1 MSLTLRIALRYLLSV
16 RGSTLLITLIS
27 FFGVFLSV
35 SAILLTVG
43 VFTGFQDSL
52 KEKILSSAPHVV
64 VSAVGEEDLEDIRR
78 RIEEV
83 PGVRGTLPFVLY
95 SAILAKED
103 RVQPVT
109 VKAVS
114 YGEKVF
120 RDMVGRHLVE
130 GRLEDLVVG
139 KGIADVLGVRAGE
152 AAVLVF
158 PTGIRT
164 PTGFVPKTREVRIG
178 GIFETGAYD
187 RDFVI
192 VFMKDAEA
200 RRFFKR
206 GFRFEGIEVYVEDP
220 YGVQEIKKEIER
232 RVGEDLFLVRS
243 WIDLNRPLFNAL
255 QLEKLALFLILLL
268 MVLVASFNITSLL
281 FVKSREKIRDIAVLK
296 TFGMKS
302 GGILRIFITVGMTIG
317 VTGALTGIGVSFV
330 LAYLINEYRLIRVP
344 EEVYMMS
351 YIPVHIDFL
360 DLTATFAGTLVLSF
374 VSSLIPALRASRE
387 NIVGVL
393 RNE

>member
-114 YGEKVF
+114 YTEKVF

-130 GRLEDLVVG
+130 GKLEDLVVG

-164 PTGFVPKTREVRIG
+164 PTGFIPKTREVRIG

-317 VTGALTGIGVSFV
+317 VSGALTGIGVSFV

-360 DLTATFAGTLVLSF
+360 DLTATFVGTLVLSF

>member
-330 LAYLINEYRLIRVP
+330 LAYLINKYRLIRVP

-360 DLTATFAGTLVLSF
+360 DLTATFAGTLALSF
-374 VSSLIPALRASRE
+374 ISSLIPALRASRE

>member
-114 YGEKVF
+114 YTEKVF

-130 GRLEDLVVG
+130 GKLEDLVVG
-139 KGIADVLGVRAGE
+139 KGIADVLGVGAGE

-164 PTGFVPKTREVRIG
+164 PTGFIPKTREVRIG

-317 VTGALTGIGVSFV
+317 VSGALTGIGVSFV

>member
-114 YGEKVF
+114 YTEKVF

-130 GRLEDLVVG
+130 GKLEDLVVG
-139 KGIADVLGVRAGE
+139 KGIADVLGVGAGE

-164 PTGFVPKTREVRIG
+164 PTGFIPKTREVRIG

>member
-114 YGEKVF
+114 YTEKVF

-130 GRLEDLVVG
+130 GKLEDLVVG

-164 PTGFVPKTREVRIG
+164 PTGFIPKTREVRIG

-317 VTGALTGIGVSFV
+317 VSGALTGIGVSFV

>member
-114 YGEKVF
+114 YTEKVF

-130 GRLEDLVVG
+130 GKLEDLVVG
-139 KGIADVLGVRAGE
+139 KGIADVLGVRVGE

-164 PTGFVPKTREVRIG
+164 PTGFIPKTREVRIG

-317 VTGALTGIGVSFV
+317 VSGALTGIGVSFV

>member
-1 MSLTLRIALRYLLSV
+1 MGTVLKIAIRYLVSV

-35 SAILLTVG
+35 CAILLTLG

-52 KEKILSSAPHVV
+52 KEKILSSAPHII
-64 VSAVGEEDLEDIRR
+64 VSSTGYEDLKNFIR
-78 RIEEV
+78 RIENIPEV
-83 PGVRGTLPFVLY
+83 KEVLPFTLY
-95 SAILAKED
+95 NAILVKED

-109 VKAVS
+109 IKAVN
-114 YGEKVF
+114 YREKAF
-120 RDMVGRHLVE
+120 KDIVGSQLVS
-130 GRLEDLVVG
+130 GKLKDLVIG
-139 KGIADVLGVRAGE
+139 KGIADVLGVFVGDR
-152 AAVLVF
+152 VILVS
-158 PTGIRT
+158 PMGIRT
-164 PTGFVPKTREVRIG
+164 PTGFVPKTREIKVG
-178 GIFETGAYD
+178 GIFHTGSYD

-192 VFMKDAEA
+192 AYMRHEEA
-200 RRFFKR
+200 KRFFRR
-206 GFRFEGIEVYVEDP
+206 GFKFDGLEVYIEDP
-220 YGVQEIKKEIER
+220 YRAQEVKRLIVETLGVKGLI
-232 RVGEDLFLVRS
+232 VRS

-281 FVKSREKIRDIAVLK
+281 FVKAREKVRDIAVLK

-302 GGILRIFITVGMTIG
+302 SDILRIFLLVGMTIG
-317 VTGALTGIGVSFV
+317 VVGAVLGIGVSFG

-351 YIPVHIDFL
+351 HIPVHIKTA
-360 DLTATFAGTLVLSF
+360 DLVAVFAGTLFLSF
-374 VSSLIPALRASRE
+374 LSSLIPAVRASKE
-387 NIVGVL
+387 NVVRVL

>member
-317 VTGALTGIGVSFV
+317 VTGAITGIGVSFV
-330 LAYLINEYRLIRVP
+330 LAHLINEYRLIRVP

>member
-64 VSAVGEEDLEDIRR
+64 VSAVGEEDLGDIRR

-95 SAILAKED
+95 SAILANED

-114 YGEKVF
+114 YTEKVF

-130 GRLEDLVVG
+130 GKLEDLVVG
-139 KGIADVLGVRAGE
+139 RGIADVLGVRAGE

-164 PTGFVPKTREVRIG
+164 PTGFIPKTREVRIG

-317 VTGALTGIGVSFV
+317 VSGALTGIGVSFV

>member
-374 VSSLIPALRASRE
+374 ISSLIPALRASRE

>member
-130 GRLEDLVVG
+130 GKLDDLVVG

-158 PTGIRT
+158 PTGVRT

>member
-330 LAYLINEYRLIRVP
+330 LAHLINEYRLIRVP